1 MLRRPDNRYSVCLAN
16 IGSGERRRHDLL
28 AISLNNKAH
37 AVVDHHNLDVPSTL
51 FESGSVPGCLAEK
64 TASLPALSGPRQ
76 DDVVSG
82 IFLSTNRIESLGFGQ
97 GSSIS

>member
-37 AVVDHHNLDVPSTL
+37 AVVDHRDLDVPSTL
-51 FESGSVPGCLAEK
+51 FESSAVPG
-64 TASLPALSGPRQ
+64 SRQ

-82 IFLSTNRIESLGFGQ
+82 IFFPANGIEALGFGQ